1 MNNRKFIAAISISA
15 LLFLSSCATN
25 PVTGTPDFVTIT
37 EQQEISIGASYHE
50 KILEENKVIENKE
63 LNDYFS
69 KLGNE
74 IARNSHRPDLKWTFT
89 LIDSPIMNAFATPGG
104 YVYMY
109 RGMLNYFNSEAE
121 FAGVIGH
128 EIAHITARHAVR
140 GMSTAQVTNLL
151 LGIVRANVPGA
162 QLTDNAFNLMNVI
175 VNRGYSRKFE
185 LEADKLAAEYLLNN
199 NYNPDAMR
207 SFLKILE
214 DSDDLERKIAKSENR
229 EPRVGY
235 HGIFSTHPDN
245 EKRIRKLESTKLE
258 KKPYKDNKEKFL
270 KMIDGSLYGSS
281 PEEGYLKDSY
291 FYHPILAIK
300 FNIKDNWS
308 LKNLPDKLVISKNES
323 QLIMRADELLVDDL
337 DNGLTP

>member
-1 MNNRKFIAAISISA
+1 MKDRKLFIIITLSIS
-15 LLFLSSCATN
+15 FVINSCATN

-50 KILEENKVIENKE
+50 KILDENKVVVNKE

-89 LIDSPIMNAFATPGG
+89 LIDSPTMNAFATPGG

-109 RGMLNYFNSEAE
+109 RGMLNYFNTEAE

-185 LEADKLAAEYLLNN
+185 LEADKLAADYLLAN
-199 NYNPDAMR
+199 NYNPDAMK
-207 SFLKILE
+207 SFLKILQ
-214 DSDDLERKIAKSENR
+214 DSDDLEKNRKK
-229 EPRVGY
+229 
-235 HGIFSTHPDN
+235 
-245 EKRIRKLESTKLE
+245 
-258 KKPYKDNKEKFL
+258 
-270 KMIDGSLYGSS
+270 
-281 PEEGYLKDSY
+281 
-291 FYHPILAIK
+291 
-300 FNIKDNWS
+300 
-308 LKNLPDKLVISKNES
+308 
-323 QLIMRADELLVDDL
+323 
-337 DNGLTP
+337 